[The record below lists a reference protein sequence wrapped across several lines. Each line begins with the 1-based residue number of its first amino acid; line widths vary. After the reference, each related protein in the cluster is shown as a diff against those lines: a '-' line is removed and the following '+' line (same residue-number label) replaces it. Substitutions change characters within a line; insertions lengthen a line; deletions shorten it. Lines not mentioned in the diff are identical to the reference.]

1 MLEQAGFVTGIDMR
15 RLLEVVELA
24 RKLVGHDLG
33 GRSLA
38 WQLGRKTEAA

>member
-1 MLEQAGFVTGIDMR
+1 MLEQAGLHTGIDME
-15 RLLEVVELA
+15 RLLEVVALA
-24 RKLVGHDLG
+24 RRLVGHDLG